1 MFNNPQHP
9 YTEALLSAVPKGF
22 LSKNKEKIILKGE
35 IASTG
40 NIPSGCTF
48 HPRCIY
54 AKDICKSKVPPEN
67 QTSVNQL
74 VSCHFKNELQLRGFE
89 YYTST

>member
-1 MFNNPQHP
+1 MVLKYRLTPHSNVSIP
-9 YTEALLSAVPKGF
+9 G
-22 LSKNKEKIILKGE
+22 KEKIILKGE
-35 IASTG
+35 IASSG

-54 AKDICKSKVPPEN
+54 AKAICKSKVPPEN

-89 YYTST
+89 YYAST